1 MSIPVYIN
9 QAEVGQLRISQD
21 GLYTVF
27 EAEVKSSSALV
38 RLWAHGSGKSAYL
51 GVMQPWSGGLWLRR
65 KLSALERKSF
75 PDPIDFVSDCE
86 ADHQLT
92 EIDLHY
98 FESES
103 ESTISEEQSG
113 LYNCESE
120 SAKDGETA
128 DNNSLHNVIAEAQRT
143 CEDQS
148 HVDLHNFETDLRAC
162 PWPAKLPEDGLLWY
176 SCPDGSLVSFDG
188 ISSLVALPAKPGA
201 KLPRAAERVIEGKK
215 YLVFRY

>member
-9 QAEVGQLRISQD
+9 QEEAGQLRISQD

-27 EAEVKSSSALV
+27 EAKAKGGSTLV

-75 PDPIDFVSDCE
+75 PDPIEFVSDCE
-86 ADHQLT
+86 AGQKLT
-92 EIDLHY
+92 EICLHNDDSENESPIPEEQFGLHN
-98 FESES
+98 FESETVKDS
-103 ESTISEEQSG
+103 EIAENE
-113 LYNCESE
+113 
-120 SAKDGETA
+120 
-128 DNNSLHNVIAEAQRT
+128 SLHNVIAEAQQT
-143 CEDQS
+143 CEEQS
-148 HVDLHNFETDLRAC
+148 HTDLHNFETDLHAC
-162 PWPAKLPEDGLLWY
+162 PWPAELPEDGLLWY

-188 ISSLVALPAKPGA
+188 ISSLVALPAEPGA

>member
-9 QAEVGQLRISQD
+9 QVEVGQLRISQD

-27 EAEVKSSSALV
+27 EAEAKSSSALV
-38 RLWAHGSGKSAYL
+38 RLWAHGNGKSAYL

-75 PDPIDFVSDCE
+75 PDPIRYASDSKTSKEFTEVSLHKDNNPE
-86 ADHQLT
+86 NQ
-92 EIDLHY
+92 EIEDTKEDLHKNQDK
-98 FESES
+98 SD
-103 ESTISEEQSG
+103 IMEEKS
-113 LYNCESE
+113 
-120 SAKDGETA
+120 DI
-128 DNNSLHNVIAEAQRT
+128 D
-143 CEDQS
+143 
-148 HVDLHNFETDLRAC
+148 DLHNIYRTENDGTVGRMSESLHKTETDLHAC
-162 PWPAKLPEDGLLWY
+162 PWPAELPEDGLLWY

-188 ISSLVALPAKPGA
+188 ISSLVALPAEPGA